1 MSSHIND
8 GDVDRLNDQDK
19 AELRQFLSNEQQRSQ
34 IQSRQSSQPRA
45 APLRQLTQQATET
58 HHVTE
63 LCWKKCV
70 SSNIKQSTLDRS
82 EESCLTNCVDRF
94 WDLNFFTMEH
104 LNKMRN

>member
-34 IQSRQSSQPRA
+34 IQSQ
-45 APLRQLTQQATET
+45 T

>member
-34 IQSRQSSQPRA
+34 IQSPA
-45 APLRQLTQQATET
+45 ET